1 MPCPA
6 GVQDRPNRIA
16 EGGAVARPFKGKID
30 LDIRHSVPDW
40 GAVVARKAPEG
51 ASNVLVV
58 LYGD

>member
-1 MPCPA
+1 
-6 GVQDRPNRIA
+6 VQDRLNRIA
-16 EGGAVARPFKGKID
+16 EGGAVARPLKGKID
-30 LDIRHSVPDW
+30 FDIRHSVPDW